1 MEIRSKQELEFYL
14 MADRMMNRGKF
25 KPTFKEYILDFL
37 YPDYIMRY
45 LELMRKVS
53 FYSTRSGI
61 QKYLYYYYKLRFNK
75 LALKLGFS
83 IGYNCFGYGLVI
95 PHYGTIVVGQSNRI
109 GNYSVLH
116 TSTCISDNG
125 KKIGHALYLST
136 GVKITSKLVLGDN
149 ISIGANSLVNK
160 SNIEGNVMLAGSPAK
175 EIKTVDPWYIRDGQA
190 YSSKVER
197 IENLRKKMFKE
208 YGN

>member
-1 MEIRSKQELEFYL
+1 MEIQSKKELKFYL

-25 KPTFKEYILDFL
+25 KRTFKDYVLDFIM
-37 YPDYIMRY
+37 PDYIMRY
-45 LELMRKVS
+45 LTLMRKIS
-53 FYSTRSGI
+53 YYSNRRGLE
-61 QKYLYYYYKLRFNK
+61 KYLCYYYKLRYNR

-109 GNYSVLH
+109 GNYAVLH

-125 KKIGHALYLST
+125 KQIGNAFYLST
-136 GVKITSKLVLGDN
+136 GAKVTSKIVLGDN

-160 SNIEGNVMLAGSPAK
+160 SNIEGNVMLAGTPARI
-175 EIKTVDPWYIRDGQA
+175 IKTTEAWYIRDGKA
-190 YSSKVER
+190 YSSKIDK
-197 IENLRKKMFKE
+197 IESLKKQFLNE
-208 YGN
+208 E